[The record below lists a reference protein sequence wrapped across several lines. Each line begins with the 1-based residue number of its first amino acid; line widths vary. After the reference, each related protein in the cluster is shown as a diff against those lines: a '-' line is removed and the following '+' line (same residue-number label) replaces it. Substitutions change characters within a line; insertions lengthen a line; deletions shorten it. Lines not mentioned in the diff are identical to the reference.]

1 MRVLGSAW
9 GVDGWPWV
17 PACGSLEPSWRGGE
31 NAQKKKR
38 KNGGE
43 MSSSRTS
50 SLILTFE
57 LDPASMGVEAFLLDS
72 YWLFLSCI
80 CAVFVL

>member
-1 MRVLGSAW
+1 
-9 GVDGWPWV
+9 
-17 PACGSLEPSWRGGE
+17 
-31 NAQKKKR
+31 
-38 KNGGE
+38 